1 MSTLN
6 LYNVQKA
13 RFWDELLQKERLQ
26 SLKAVSAIKTIR
38 AQSAKTRPVN
48 EIGELLPG
56 RSLTV
61 AKRRPSDAKKPVFMR
76 KAPIVRMEPTIP
88 NITGAAYQKLK
99 NNFRPQTA
107 GAKPRSAGGDS
118 AEEPAQDEK
127 FGLDPRFASQV
138 CVSSV
143 LCEAERARYC
153 LQVGY
158 HLFGFSDIQK
168 TFPIKDK
175 SKATEYESAD
185 DFHDAMTLHDRKTY
199 HPHQIYKR
207 PVTASQDI
215 GWNAFDP
222 EYYRNRSVNRALV
235 HPLKSSEMTKFAA
248 AMSMSGRN
256 R

>member
-138 CVSSV
+138 
-143 LCEAERARYC
+143 
-153 LQVGY
+153 GY

>member
-56 RSLTV
+56 KSLTV

-88 NITGAAYQKLK
+88 NVTGPAYQKLK

-107 GAKPRSAGGDS
+107 GAKPRSAGGDDS
-118 AEEPAQDEK
+118 AEEPAQDER
-127 FGLDPRFASQV
+127 FGLDPRFAS
-138 CVSSV
+138 
-143 LCEAERARYC
+143 
-153 LQVGY
+153 QVGY

-248 AMSMSGRN
+248 AMSLSGRN